1 MKYEIQIM
9 PQQEAA
15 VTINRDWEIA
25 IVRANALHSQ
35 IAGLT
40 GQIQILEQKRWM
52 TAVVLG
58 GLLGRMKS
66 ASQHGDFQK
75 LFNSKKDSPK
85 SESWS
90 VFDKR
95 TAQKYM
101 KLHREVLKRAKKLG
115 TVDVALIES
124 GRRDARTLE
133 EIGKLSDADSL
144 RQAYFDFGVVS
155 APKPHGFKESGNP
168 AGRPAEEKET
178 DPEAELAEARK
189 LATYAKNKLCQD
201 LSEFCDLGRHA
212 LLDKDDLA
220 ALEIVLRSTL
230 DQVQAA
236 RKSAQDRPS
245 NPDSLPVADVF
256 ASNGDDLP
264 SIPFPAV

>member
-9 PQQEAA
+9 PQNE
-15 VTINRDWEIA
+15 VTTTNRDWEIA
-25 IVRANALHSQ
+25 IVRANALHGQ
-35 IAGLT
+35 ITGLT
-40 GQIQILEQKRWM
+40 NQIQNLEQKRWM

-85 SESWS
+85 SESWF

-101 KLHREVLKRAKKLG
+101 KLHREVLKRARKQG

-144 RQAYFDFGVVS
+144 RQAYFDFGVVTP
-155 APKPHGFKESGNP
+155 PKSHGPSTIDDNRGTGKP
-168 AGRPAEEKET
+168 QPIA
-178 DPEAELAEARK
+178 DPEEALAARQKSACDEFARIMVDLEAMLDTGRLPLVSQEALAEGK
-189 LATYAKNKLCQD
+189 DILNN
-201 LSEFCDLGRHA
+201 A
-212 LLDKDDLA
+212 LRIIN
-220 ALEIVLRSTL
+220 ALTNS
-230 DQVQAA
+230 
-236 RKSAQDRPS
+236 
-245 NPDSLPVADVF
+245 
-256 ASNGDDLP
+256 
-264 SIPFPAV
+264 

>member
-1 MKYEIQIM
+1 MKYEIQAL
-9 PQQEAA
+9 PQNE
-15 VTINRDWEIA
+15 VIEPTNRDWEIA
-25 IVRANALHSQ
+25 IVRANALHGQ
-35 IAGLT
+35 ITGLT

-58 GLLGRMKS
+58 GLLARMK
-66 ASQHGDFQK
+66 AAAQHGEWK
-75 LFNSKKDSPK
+75 ALFGK
-85 SESWS
+85 SDTCVTFEY
-90 VFDKR
+90 R
-95 TAQKYM
+95 TAARYM

-133 EIGKLSDADSL
+133 EISKLSDADSL
-144 RQAYFDFGVVS
+144 RQAYFDFGVVTP
-155 APKPHGFKESGNP
+155 PKSHGFQASGNP
-168 AGRPAEEKET
+168 AGRPAGEKEP

-264 SIPFPAV
+264 TIPFPVV

>member
-1 MKYEIQIM
+1 MKYEIQIL
-9 PQQEAA
+9 PQNE
-15 VTINRDWEIA
+15 VTTTNRDWEIA
-25 IVRANALHSQ
+25 IVRANALHGQ
-35 IAGLT
+35 ITGLT
-40 GQIQILEQKRWM
+40 NQIQTLEQKLWM

-58 GLLGRMKS
+58 GLLARMK
-66 ASQHGDFQK
+66 AAAQHGEWK
-75 LFNSKKDSPK
+75 ALFAKNDTCV
-85 SESWS
+85 
-90 VFDKR
+90 VFDQR
-95 TAQKYM
+95 TAQRYM
-101 KLHREVLKRAKKLG
+101 KLYREVLKRARKLG

-144 RQAYFDFGVVS
+144 RQAYFDFGVVTP
-155 APKPHGFKESGNP
+155 PKSHGFQASGNP
-168 AGRPAEEKET
+168 DGRPAREKET
-178 DPEAELAEARK
+178 NPEAELAEARK
-189 LATYAKNKLCQD
+189 LAAYAKNKLCQD

-230 DQVQAA
+230 DQVQSA

-245 NPDSLPVADVF
+245 NLDSLPVADVF
-256 ASNGDDLP
+256 AGNGEGLP

>member
-1 MKYEIQIM
+1 MKYEIQII
-9 PQQEAA
+9 PQGEVA
-15 VTINRDWEIA
+15 TTNRDWEIA
-25 IVRANALHSQ
+25 VVRANALHGQ
-35 IAGLT
+35 ITGLT
-40 GQIQILEQKRWM
+40 NQIQSLEQKRWM

-58 GLLGRMKS
+58 GLLARMK
-66 ASQHGDFQK
+66 AAAQHGEWGK
-75 LFNSKKDSPK
+75 LFGKT
-85 SESWS
+85 ETCFR
-90 VFDKR
+90 FDAR
-95 TAQKYM
+95 TGRNYM

-155 APKPHGFKESGNP
+155 APKSHGFKESGNP

-220 ALEIVLRSTL
+220 ALEIVLRSSL

>member
-9 PQQEAA
+9 PQNE
-15 VTINRDWEIA
+15 VTTTNRDWEIA
-25 IVRANALHSQ
+25 IVRANALHGQ
-35 IAGLT
+35 ITGLT
-40 GQIQILEQKRWM
+40 NQIQTLEQKRWM

-58 GLLGRMKS
+58 GLLARMK
-66 ASQHGDFQK
+66 AAAQHGEWK
-75 LFNSKKDSPK
+75 ALFGK
-85 SESWS
+85 SDTCVTFEY
-90 VFDKR
+90 R
-95 TAQKYM
+95 TAARYM
-101 KLHREVLKRAKKLG
+101 KLHREVLKRARKLG

-144 RQAYFDFGVVS
+144 RQAYFDFGVVTP
-155 APKPHGFKESGNP
+155 PKSHGFQASGNP
-168 AGRPAEEKET
+168 DGRPAREKET
-178 DPEAELAEARK
+178 NPEAELAEARK
-189 LATYAKNKLCQD
+189 LAAYAKNKLCQD

-236 RKSAQDRPS
+236 RKSAQNRPS
-245 NPDSLPVADVF
+245 NPNNLPVADVF
-256 ASNGDDLP
+256 AGHGDGLP

>member
-1 MKYEIQIM
+1 MKYEIQIV
-9 PQQEAA
+9 PQNEVADP
-15 VTINRDWEIA
+15 TNRDWEIA
-25 IVRANALHSQ
+25 IVRANALHGQ
-35 IAGLT
+35 ITGLT
-40 GQIQILEQKRWM
+40 GQIQDLEQKRWM

-58 GLLGRMKS
+58 GLLARMK
-66 ASQHGDFQK
+66 AAAQHGEWGK
-75 LFNSKKDSPK
+75 LFNPNSNNCANFNFGQREANK
-85 SESWS
+85 
-90 VFDKR
+90 V
-95 TAQKYM
+95 M
-101 KLHREVLKRAKKLG
+101 KLYREVLKRAKKLG
-115 TVDVALIES
+115 TVDVKLIES

-144 RQAYFDFGVVS
+144 RQAYFDFGVVA
-155 APKPHGFKESGNP
+155 APKSHGFQASGNP
-168 AGRPAEEKET
+168 AGRPAGEKEP

-264 SIPFPAV
+264 TIPFPVV

>member
-9 PQQEAA
+9 PQSEVAA
-15 VTINRDWEIA
+15 TTNQDWEIA
-25 IVRANALHSQ
+25 IVRANALHGQ
-35 IAGLT
+35 ITGLT
-40 GQIQILEQKRWM
+40 NQIQALEQKRWM

-58 GLLGRMKS
+58 GLLARMKV
-66 ASQHGDFQK
+66 ASQHGEWK
-75 LFNSKKDSPK
+75 ALFTKNDTCV
-85 SESWS
+85 
-90 VFDKR
+90 VFDQR
-95 TAQKYM
+95 TAQRYM
-101 KLHREVLKRAKKLG
+101 KLHREVLKRARKLG
-115 TVDVALIES
+115 TVDVELIES

-144 RQAYFDFGVVS
+144 RQAYFDFGVVTP
-155 APKPHGFKESGNP
+155 PKSHGFQASGNP
-168 AGRPAEEKET
+168 DGRPAGEKET
-178 DPEAELAEARK
+178 DPEAELVEARK

-220 ALEIVLRSTL
+220 ALEIVLRSSL

-236 RKSAQDRPS
+236 RKSAQDRPR

>member
-9 PQQEAA
+9 PQNE
-15 VTINRDWEIA
+15 VTTTNRDWEIA
-25 IVRANALHSQ
+25 IVRANALHGQ
-35 IAGLT
+35 ITGLT
-40 GQIQILEQKRWM
+40 NQIQNLEQKRWM

-85 SESWS
+85 SESWF

-101 KLHREVLKRAKKLG
+101 KLHREVLKRAKRLG

-133 EIGKLSDADSL
+133 EISKLSDADSL
-144 RQAYFDFGVVS
+144 RQAYFDFGVVTP
-155 APKPHGFKESGNP
+155 PKSHGTSTIDDNRGTGKP
-168 AGRPAEEKET
+168 QPIA
-178 DPEAELAEARK
+178 DPEEA
-189 LATYAKNKLCQD
+189 
-201 LSEFCDLGRHA
+201 
-212 LLDKDDLA
+212 LA
-220 ALEIVLRSTL
+220 AR
-230 DQVQAA
+230 Q
-236 RKSAQDRPS
+236 KSACDEFARIMVDLEAMLDTGRLPLVNQDTLVEGKDILNNALRII
-245 NPDSLPVADVF
+245 NALTNA
-256 ASNGDDLP
+256 
-264 SIPFPAV
+264 